1 MAHNPDT
8 VLQSLCRDYLSRLRY
23 MACKHGLDGWLADI
37 IKANKRGE
45 CSGTEK
51 EVRMLSRLV
60 DDERVA
66 RADIPVLLGKS
77 YRECCDDDDFGKIAK
92 LRRVGLYSKVSALL
106 HKNRKHK

>member
-1 MAHNPDT
+1 MSKQRNET
-8 VLQSLCRDYLSRLRY
+8 LQSLCRDYLSRLRY
-23 MACKHGLDGWLADI
+23 MAGKHGLGSWLSDV
-37 IKANKRGE
+37 IKANERGE

-51 EVRMLSRLV
+51 EVRMLSRMV

-77 YRECCDDDDFGKIAK
+77 YRQCCDDDDFGRISK

-106 HKNRKHK
+106 YKNRKRK